1 VFGNWKVFT
10 GWVKF
15 GEDGLESILK
25 VEQNK
30 RLTDPAFFA
39 NIPRRFKDA
48 SGTNNLAYLY

>member
-1 VFGNWKVFT
+1 VFGNWKDFT

-15 GEDGLESILK
+15 GEEGLKSILK

-39 NIPRRFKDA
+39 KTFHRA
-48 SGTNNLAYLY
+48 L